1 MKILQQVRSNSVQN
15 LPSSFAESEVPPFPI
30 EENSKTKDEI
40 RLKYRYL
47 DLKKTGS
54 SEKYDDEEQSNAA
67 YKTVLYRRGIPG
79 D

>member
-1 MKILQQVRSNSVQN
+1 MRILQQVRSKLRAKSLRV
-15 LPSSFAESEVPPFPI
+15 LAEADVPPFPI

-47 DLKKTGS
+47 DLRRPDLQRNLMMKSKVCS
-54 SEKYDDEEQSNAA
+54 AD
-67 YKTVLYRRGIPG
+67 KTVLYKRGIPG